1 MIGVPCTRHKQTAAE
16 DIWAWLDKVKMYIR
30 RTHRDRDRENASDK
44 GVRPCIFKK
53 SCTDRTTTILST
65 NKKCIKIAEMCCFCH
80 DVAGI
85 FEDGCVRLGVPSN
98 LDPMVSKAAL
108 DLRPWLAPGGLGRG
122 LDLDWRPL
130 TLRKNLFLA
139 PHPPPPPPPRGMA
152 AQAGRPEGR
161 HPNNPDEE
169 D

>member
-1 MIGVPCTRHKQTAAE
+1 MHFQKK
-16 DIWAWLDKVKMYIR
+16 LY
-30 RTHRDRDRENASDK
+30 
-44 GVRPCIFKK
+44 RP
-53 SCTDRTTTILST
+53 DHDHILST

-108 DLRPWLAPGGLGRG
+108 DLRPRLAPGGLGRG
-122 LDLDWRPL
+122 LDLEWRPL

-139 PHPPPPPPPRGMA
+139 PHPPPPPPLGGWRRKRVDRRVGTPTTRTKKT
-152 AQAGRPEGR
+152 
-161 HPNNPDEE
+161 EE
-169 D
+169 ELRWLHVASHI